1 MAARSAKAPAGPAN
15 VRFQSPQGGYKFRWV
30 EYIQDFNLTGATV
43 TLSLW
48 HADSAASVADRILTT
63 AQAEWNGTT
72 GGLVVATGVNAPVNS
87 GETAR
92 TGNADSS
99 VTIIIPSD
107 FATAAL
113 PTAYF
118 HLVVA
123 PSGGIAEPYKSG
135 SIEYAWSVA
144 R

>member
-1 MAARSAKAPAGPAN
+1 MATRNANAPAGPAN

-43 TLSLW
+43 TLRLW
-48 HADSAASVADRILTT
+48 HADNASADPDRILTVD
-63 AQAEWNGTT
+63 QAEWNGTN

-87 GETAR
+87 GAAR

-99 VTIIIPSD
+99 VTIIIPAD

-135 SIEYAWSVA
+135 SIEYAWSVS